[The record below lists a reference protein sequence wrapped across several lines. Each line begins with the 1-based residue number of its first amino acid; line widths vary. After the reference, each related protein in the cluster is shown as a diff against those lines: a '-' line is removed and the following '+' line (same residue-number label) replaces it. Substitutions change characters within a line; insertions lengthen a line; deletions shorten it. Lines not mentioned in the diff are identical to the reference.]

1 MGCFTSGHAQTSE
14 NRRSKLMF
22 QQSKLVMGDTVGHWR
37 LVAKGLNV
45 HRIEPSIAPEMN
57 GLGR

>member
-22 QQSKLVMGDTVGHWR
+22 QQSKLVMGDTVGHWS
-37 LVAKGLNV
+37 LVAEGLNV
-45 HRIEPSIAPEMN
+45 HKIESLIAS
-57 GLGR
+57 